1 MTARL
6 FPFVLKNDILKAAK
20 VKIKYR
26 PVTIERKHIAVLH
39 ATEIGGNKAG
49 KKMSTYDMNRTDLF
63 RDYPDVVNVKQ
74 LCEMLGGIGKNTG
87 YRLLRER
94 QIPSVLIGREYK
106 VAKPDVIRFV
116 LNITR

>member
-74 LCEMLGGIGKNTG
+74 LCEMLGVLGRTPVIACSANGKFH
-87 YRLLRER
+87 L
-94 QIPSVLIGREYK
+94 
-106 VAKPDVIRFV
+106 F
-116 LNITR
+116 